1 MYLKMQKE
9 NKNLYYLLNK
19 LNYNSKMII
28 LEYILLIR
36 IRLVVVKVKQKI
48 QKLTK
53 HNYKK

>member
-19 LNYNSKMII
+19 LNYNNKMII

>member
-1 MYLKMQKE
+1 
-9 NKNLYYLLNK
+9 
-19 LNYNSKMII
+19 MII